1 MPLLFLLIS
10 LSNFFFSFLF
20 DTLLGFIFFSAIL
33 PDRILSL
40 LQDFI
45 WLNCRIPFSPILYT
59 FLQLL
64 CPLVLSPS
72 ATRQELSSLYLWFQH
87 TRWGAGVC
95 RPHHPQMGGQGDNFQ
110 LADED
115 RYNSSSSQAGFG
127 FPLQCSVCK
136 HNPSLC
142 SFPFIIKV
150 EEEIIFCMRYSQTKK
165 ITVN

>member
-33 PDRILSL
+33 PDRFLSL
-40 LQDFI
+40 LRDFI

-64 CPLVLSPS
+64 CPLVLSPN

-87 TRWGAGVC
+87 TRWGVGVC

-115 RYNSSSSQAGFG
+115 RYNSSSLLSGWVWLSTAMLCVQAQPF
-127 FPLQCSVCK
+127 
-136 HNPSLC
+136 SLLI
-142 SFPFIIKV
+142 PIH
-150 EEEIIFCMRYSQTKK
+150 Y
-165 ITVN
+165 